1 MKTFIK
7 YLCLVLVAVLLA
19 ACSSK
24 SEKLAELAKQT
35 KEQMGCPKM
44 LVPDV
49 MFMKDVTS
57 DENSIIFDMVLI
69 NDIVAK
75 ALIDGDK
82 ESMKQGGIGAIK
94 SNKDVLTAMEEGS
107 FSAKFRYLDKEG
119 NELYVFEITPQDI
132 KNSEEMT
139 IEQYI
144 DIQVA
149 NAKTQLPT
157 RVDEIT
163 VLTNVYR
170 DGTTMVYVY
179 DCDTDLIEAG
189 VTEEIMKDGLLPSLG
204 TLKSTYKRMGVSLR
218 YIYCFE
224 GEEQVVVN
232 ITPEEM

>member
-1 MKTFIK
+1 MKTSIK
-7 YLCLVLVAVLLA
+7 YLCLMLVAVVLV

-24 SEKLAELAKQT
+24 SDKLAELAKQT

-44 LVPDV
+44 VVPDV
-49 MFMKDVTS
+49 MFIKDVTS

-82 ESMKQGGIGAIK
+82 EAMKQGGVGAIK
-94 SNKDVLTAMEEGS
+94 SDKDVLIAMEEGG

-139 IEQYI
+139 TEQYI

-170 DGTTMVYVY
+170 EGTTMVYVY

-189 VTEEIMKDGLLPSLG
+189 VTEEIMKDILLPRLG
-204 TLKSTYKRMGVSLR
+204 TLKSTYRRMGISLR

>member
-1 MKTFIK
+1 MKTSIK
-7 YLCLVLVAVLLA
+7 YLCLVLVAVVLV

-24 SEKLAELAKQT
+24 SDKLAELAKQT
-35 KEQMGCPKM
+35 KEQMGCPKT

-49 MFMKDVTS
+49 MYMKDVSS
-57 DENSIIFDMVLI
+57 DENSIIFDVVI
-69 NDIVAK
+69 TNDIVAK

-82 ESMKQGGIGAIK
+82 ESMKQGGVGAIK

-107 FSAKFRYLDKEG
+107 FSVKFRFLDEEG
-119 NELYVFEITPQDI
+119 NVLHVFEITAEDV

-139 IEQYI
+139 TEQFI

-149 NAKTQLPT
+149 NTKTQLPV
-157 RVDEIT
+157 RIDEIT
-163 VLTNVYR
+163 VATKVYR

-189 VTEEIMKDGLLPSLG
+189 VTEEIMKEILLPGLG
-204 TLKSTYKRMGVSLR
+204 TMKSTYKRMGVSLR

-224 GEEQVVVN
+224 GVEQVVVN
-232 ITPEEM
+232 ITTEEM

>member
-1 MKTFIK
+1 MKTSIK
-7 YLCLVLVAVLLA
+7 YLCLVLVAVVLV

-24 SEKLAELAKQT
+24 SDKLAELAKQT
-35 KEQMGCPKM
+35 KEQMGCPKT

-49 MFMKDVTS
+49 MYMKNVSS
-57 DENSIIFDMVLI
+57 DENSIIFDVVI
-69 NDIVAK
+69 TNDIVAK

-82 ESMKQGGIGAIK
+82 ESMKQGGVGAIK

-107 FSAKFRYLDKEG
+107 FSAKFRYLDEEG
-119 NELYVFEITPQDI
+119 NVLHVFEITAEDE

-139 IEQYI
+139 TEQFI

-149 NAKTQLPT
+149 NTKTQLPD
-157 RVDEIT
+157 RIDEIT
-163 VLTNVYR
+163 VATQVYR

-189 VTEEIMKDGLLPSLG
+189 VTEEIMKEILLPGLG
-204 TLKSTYKRMGVSLR
+204 TMKSTYKRMGVSLR

-224 GEEQVVVN
+224 GEEQVIVN
-232 ITPEEM
+232 ITTEEM

>member
-1 MKTFIK
+1 MKTSIK
-7 YLCLVLVAVLLA
+7 YLCLVLVAVVLV

-24 SEKLAELAKQT
+24 SDKLAELAKQT
-35 KEQMGCPKM
+35 KEQMGCPKT

-49 MFMKDVTS
+49 MYMKDVSS
-57 DENSIIFDMVLI
+57 DENSIIFDVVI
-69 NDIVAK
+69 TNDIVAK

-107 FSAKFRYLDKEG
+107 FSAKFRFLDEEG
-119 NELYVFEITPQDI
+119 NVLHVFEITAEDV

-139 IEQYI
+139 TEQFI

-149 NAKTQLPT
+149 NTKTQLPV
-157 RVDEIT
+157 RIDEIT
-163 VLTNVYR
+163 VATKVYR

-189 VTEEIMKDGLLPSLG
+189 VTEEIMKEILLPGLG
-204 TLKSTYKRMGVSLR
+204 TMKSTYKRMSVSLR

-232 ITPEEM
+232 ITTEEM

>member
-1 MKTFIK
+1 MKTSIK

>member
-1 MKTFIK
+1 MKTSIK
-7 YLCLVLVAVLLA
+7 YLCLVLVAVVLV

-24 SEKLAELAKQT
+24 SDKLAELAKQT

-57 DENSIIFDMVLI
+57 DENSIIFDAVI
-69 NDIVAK
+69 TNDIVAK

-82 ESMKQGGIGAIK
+82 ESMKQGGIASVK
-94 SNKDVLTAMEEGS
+94 SNKDVLTAMEEGG
-107 FSAKFRYLDKEG
+107 FSAKFRYLDEEG
-119 NELYVFEITPQDI
+119 NVLHVFEITPEDI
-132 KNSEEMT
+132 KNSDDMT
-139 IEQYI
+139 TEQFI

-149 NAKTQLPT
+149 NTKTQLPV
-157 RVDEIT
+157 RIDEIT
-163 VLTNVYR
+163 VATKVYR

-189 VTEEIMKDGLLPSLG
+189 VTEKIMKEILLPGLG
-204 TLKSTYKRMGVSLR
+204 TMKSTYKRMGVSLR

-224 GEEQVVVN
+224 GEEQVIVN

>member
-1 MKTFIK
+1 MKTSIK
-7 YLCLVLVAVLLA
+7 YLCLVLVAVVLV

-24 SEKLAELAKQT
+24 SDKLAELAKQT

-57 DENSIIFDMVLI
+57 DENSIIFDIVLI

-82 ESMKQGGIGAIK
+82 EAMKQGGVGAIK
-94 SNKDVLTAMEEGS
+94 SNKDVLTAMEEGG
-107 FSAKFRYLDKEG
+107 FSAKFRYLDEEE
-119 NELYVFEITPQDI
+119 NVLYVFEITAEDI
-132 KNSEEMT
+132 KKSEEMT
-139 IEQYI
+139 TEQYI

-149 NAKTQLPT
+149 NTKMQLPM

-170 DGTTMVYVY
+170 EGTTMVYVY

-189 VTEEIMKDGLLPSLG
+189 VTEEIMKDILLPSLG
-204 TLKSTYKRMGVSLR
+204 TLKSTYRRMGISLR

>member
-1 MKTFIK
+1 MKTSIK
-7 YLCLVLVAVLLA
+7 YLCLVLVAVVLV

-24 SEKLAELAKQT
+24 SDKLAELAKQT
-35 KEQMGCPKM
+35 KEQMGCPKT

-49 MFMKDVTS
+49 MYMKDVSS
-57 DENSIIFDMVLI
+57 DENSIIFDVVI
-69 NDIVAK
+69 TNDIVAK

-82 ESMKQGGIGAIK
+82 ESMKQGGVGAIK

-107 FSAKFRYLDKEG
+107 FSAKFRYLDEEG
-119 NELYVFEITPQDI
+119 NVLHVFEITAEDV

-139 IEQYI
+139 TEQFI

-149 NAKTQLPT
+149 NTKTQLPV
-157 RVDEIT
+157 RIDEIT
-163 VLTNVYR
+163 VATQVYR

-189 VTEEIMKDGLLPSLG
+189 VTEEIMKEILLPVLG
-204 TLKSTYKRMGVSLR
+204 TMKSTYKRMGVSLR

-224 GEEQVVVN
+224 GEEQVIVN
-232 ITPEEM
+232 ITTEEM

>member
-1 MKTFIK
+1 MKTSIK
-7 YLCLVLVAVLLA
+7 YLCLVLVAVVLV

-24 SEKLAELAKQT
+24 SDKLAELAKQT

-49 MFMKDVTS
+49 MFIKDVTS
-57 DENSIIFDMVLI
+57 DENSIIFDIVLI

-82 ESMKQGGIGAIK
+82 EAMKQGGVGAIK
-94 SNKDVLTAMEEGS
+94 SNKDVLTAMEEGG
-107 FSAKFRYLDKEG
+107 FSAKFRYLDEEE
-119 NELYVFEITPQDI
+119 NVLHVFEITAEDI
-132 KNSEEMT
+132 KKSEEMT
-139 IEQYI
+139 TEQFI

-149 NAKTQLPT
+149 NTKMQLPM

-163 VLTNVYR
+163 VATKVYR

-189 VTEEIMKDGLLPSLG
+189 VTEKIMKDVLLPSLG
-204 TLKSTYKRMGVSLR
+204 TLKSTYRRMGISLR

>member
-1 MKTFIK
+1 MKTSFK
-7 YLCLVLVAVLLA
+7 YLCLVLVAVVLV

-24 SEKLAELAKQT
+24 SDKLAELAKQT

-57 DENSIIFDMVLI
+57 DENSIIFDAVI
-69 NDIVAK
+69 TNDIVAK

-82 ESMKQGGIGAIK
+82 ESMKQGGIASVK
-94 SNKDVLTAMEEGS
+94 SNKDVLTAMEEGG
-107 FSAKFRYLDKEG
+107 FSAKFRYLDEEG
-119 NELYVFEITPQDI
+119 NVLHVFEITAEDV

-139 IEQYI
+139 TEQFI

-149 NAKTQLPT
+149 NTKTQLPV
-157 RVDEIT
+157 RIDEIT
-163 VLTNVYR
+163 VATKVYR

-189 VTEEIMKDGLLPSLG
+189 VTEEIMKEILLPGLG
-204 TLKSTYKRMGVSLR
+204 TMKSTYKRMGVSLR
-218 YIYCFE
+218 YIYCFD
-224 GEEQVVVN
+224 GEEQVIVN
-232 ITPEEM
+232 ITPDEM